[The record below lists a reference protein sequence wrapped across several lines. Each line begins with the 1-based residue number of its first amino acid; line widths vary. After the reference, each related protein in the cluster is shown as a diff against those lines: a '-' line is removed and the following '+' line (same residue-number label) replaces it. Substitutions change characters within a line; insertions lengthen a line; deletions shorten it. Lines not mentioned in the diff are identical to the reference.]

1 MIEMVE
7 EYILAN
13 KYILGVLGLLTL
25 WSVIQWWNQ
34 RKLKRKM
41 NDFEKWSK
49 ELYDYMATLYERRG

>member
-49 ELYDYMATLYERRG
+49 ELYDLMGPL

>member
-49 ELYDYMATLYERRG
+49 ELYDYMATLYERKG